1 MMTLAHPMP
10 AMKSKF
16 KCLYIYMYIY
26 IHCKLLFVINPISHW
41 YLKGHGF
48 KSRTGLNFFSG
59 LILTTA

>member
-1 MMTLAHPMP
+1 M
-10 AMKSKF
+10 
-16 KCLYIYMYIY
+16 YIYIYIYIYVCVYIY

-41 YLKGHGF
+41 YLKGHRF